1 MIDNETIR
9 KLRQLDLGEL
19 IDNLE
24 MQEMDSDTRLLS
36 FDERLQLG
44 VDYIYQEKYNKRV
57 SGLIKRSKFRIQ
69 EVDVAS
75 IHYENR

>member
-44 VDYIYQEKYNKRV
+44 VYYIYQEKYNKR
-57 SGLIKRSKFRIQ
+57 
-69 EVDVAS
+69 
-75 IHYENR
+75 